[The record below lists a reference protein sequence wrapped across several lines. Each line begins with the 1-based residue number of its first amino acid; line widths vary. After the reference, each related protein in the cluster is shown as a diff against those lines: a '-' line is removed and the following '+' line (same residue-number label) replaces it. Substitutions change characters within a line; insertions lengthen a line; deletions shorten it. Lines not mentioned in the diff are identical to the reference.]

1 MNKINVAVIG
11 GGVAGL
17 TAAAQLAERGIDV
30 TVFEA
35 SSQLGGRARTVVVEN
50 NNLMHLLDNGQHIL
64 LGAYEKTL
72 SLLAKIGIDERLAF
86 MRLPIELN
94 MLSCKLK
101 ATYKHGQLVN
111 TDAKQLFSMHTAH
124 YLPSPLHLLVGL
136 MTCHGLTLKERWSA
150 IRLMQ
155 HLKAIRFKLT
165 QDISLKVFLTQQRQ
179 SNLLTQML
187 WEPLCLAALNTP
199 LEHASTQIFLNVLR
213 DSFHG
218 KKTDSDFLLPRLDLS
233 QILSQPLARFIQA
246 HQGKV
251 ALNQRIVNIEEVLS
265 DTHQN
270 TNQTSFVIY
279 TKTQQLSFSHV
290 ILATSPANVLKFA
303 ECLPKLG
310 FVMDYLNT
318 YHFQPIYTVYLQYQ
332 ANVKLPKVMAGLVD
346 GVSQWVFDR
355 GQLCEQH
362 GLMAV
367 IISAKGRH
375 QTLTQDAL
383 ALKVARELHAV
394 YPQCEKPLWF
404 KVIAEKRATFSC
416 TPDLYRPTHK
426 TSQPNLLLAG
436 DYTCADY
443 PATIEG
449 AVRSGM
455 AAAALI
461 TER

>member
-50 NNLMHLLDNGQHIL
+50 NDLIYLLDNGQHIL

-101 ATYKHGQLVN
+101 ATYKHRQLVN
-111 TDAKQLFSMHTAH
+111 TDTNPVFSMHTARF
-124 YLPSPLHLLVGL
+124 LPAPMHLLVGL
-136 MTCHGLTLKERWSA
+136 LSCHGLTLKERWSA
-150 IRLMQ
+150 IRFMQ
-155 HLKAIRFKLT
+155 RLKAT
-165 QDISLKVFLTQQRQ
+165 QFYVAQDLSLKVFLTTQQQ
-179 SNLLTQML
+179 SNQLIQML

-199 LEHASTQIFLNVLR
+199 LEHASTKIFLNVLR
-213 DSFHG
+213 DSFTG

-233 QILSQPLARFIQA
+233 QILSQPLARYIQA
-246 HQGKV
+246 NHGNI
-251 ALNQRIVNIEEVLS
+251 ALNQRIVNIQEVIS
-265 DTHQN
+265 E
-270 TNQTSFVIY
+270 TNQTSFAVQ

-290 ILATSPANVLKFA
+290 ILATSPANVLKFS
-303 ECLPKLG
+303 ESLPKLS

-318 YHFQPIYTVYLQYQ
+318 YHFQPIYTVYLKYH
-332 ANVKLPKVMAGLVD
+332 ASVKLPKVMTGLVD
-346 GVSQWVFDR
+346 GLSQWVFDR
-355 GQLCEQH
+355 GQLYEQD
-362 GLMAV
+362 GLVAV

-383 ALKVARELHAV
+383 ALKIARELHAV
-394 YPQCEKPLWF
+394 FPQCEKPLWY

-426 TSQPNLLLAG
+426 TSQPNLFLAG

-449 AVRSGM
+449 AVRSGL
-455 AAAALI
+455 AAASLI
-461 TER
+461 AQR